1 MLRDSFLDPICA
13 SVCYILSDGSTVE
26 HANDTALRF
35 IRSTAYKKTKALLL
49 QVESTSQLR
58 ACGWIGS
65 KGWWWSYEYMKI
77 IYISYIWT
85 TGWRI
90 IWKMIIAVIDATFAV
105 AKRNVFINL
114 KKASTLY
121 WSCRIS
127 IETVVKLMW
136 QIQIYAVTPCIK
148 KKNGSV
154 CFKRYWHPIFS
165 LKQSSRYLADTM
177 VGPVDVQVPNT
188 VFCRRKFSYS
198 ETCMKRCPKKNSW
211 YEGSLTY
218 GTTFFSHFNQ
228 VPVQMSY
235 LHVVSTHLKNNNP
248 VSTET
253 ADVVQWFAYY

>member
-1 MLRDSFLDPICA
+1 MNYG
-13 SVCYILSDGSTVE
+13 VK
-26 HANDTALRF
+26 N
-35 IRSTAYKKTKALLL
+35 
-49 QVESTSQLR
+49 
-58 ACGWIGS
+58 
-65 KGWWWSYEYMKI
+65 YMKDDHR
-77 IYISYIWT
+77 SY
-85 TGWRI
+85 R
-90 IWKMIIAVIDATFAV
+90 
-105 AKRNVFINL
+105 RNFCSCEKKYVFINL

-127 IETVVKLMW
+127 IEPVVKLMW